1 MNSSNTAFTLSN
13 AARKIAVV
21 TTAGIIS
28 LLING
33 IALAH
38 FVSIDEG
45 VEVEG
50 KAYWKTGDG
59 KAVLS
64 SSGCVLSGERSDDNA
79 IAACEGGEVEEPAK
93 EEPKAEPEPV
103 EEVVEAPPEPTTQT
117 LNISGEALFATNSAD
132 LTGDGEAA
140 MLDLVAKLRDM
151 QELTSIDITGHT
163 DNRGSVEYNQG
174 LSERRAQT
182 IADYITSQIAGAPIS
197 SVTGLGEVNP
207 IASNQTAEGR
217 QANRRV
223 EVTVT
228 GVTVVE

>member
-1 MNSSNTAFTLSN
+1 MNFCKIDLNI
-13 AARKIAVV
+13 ARKIAV
-21 TTAGIIS
+21 TTVAGILS

-33 IALAH
+33 IAFAH
-38 FVSIDEG
+38 FVSIDGG

-64 SSGCVLSGERSDDNA
+64 SSGCVLTGERNDDNA
-79 IAACEGGEVEEPAK
+79 IAACEGREEPVEPVK

-117 LNISGEALFATNSAD
+117 LNVSGEALFATNSAD

-151 QELTSIDITGHT
+151 QELTSIDVTGHT

-182 IADYITSQIAGAPIS
+182 VADYITAQIPGAPIS
-197 SVTGLGEVNP
+197 AVTGLGEVNP